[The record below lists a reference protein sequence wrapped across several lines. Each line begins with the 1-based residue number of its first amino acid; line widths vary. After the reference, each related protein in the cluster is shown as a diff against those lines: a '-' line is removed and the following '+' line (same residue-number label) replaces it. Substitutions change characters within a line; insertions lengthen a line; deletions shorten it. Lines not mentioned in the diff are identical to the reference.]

1 MLLRSFVLLFNIR
14 LILSVFFFFNHQEAH
29 FLLTNC
35 LICYRMSFAF
45 IFLVYYQKLDGH
57 IPRRGWFFMIDLI
70 YFTVLMSVLFSFALH

>member
-1 MLLRSFVLLFNIR
+1 MLLCSFVLLFNIR
-14 LILSVFFFFNHQEAH
+14 LILSDFNHKEAH
-29 FLLTNC
+29 FLLTIC

-57 IPRRGWFFMIDLI
+57 IPRRGWLFMIDLI

>member
-14 LILSVFFFFNHQEAH
+14 LILSVFFFQPQRSA
-29 FLLTNC
+29 FLLTIC

-57 IPRRGWFFMIDLI
+57 IPRRGWLFMIDLI